1 MVPPLGDS
9 RAGQAR
15 AQVPIVI
22 LLVLAAV
29 AVDLLTMSQ
38 FPENLSVLLPALTLI
53 MATPHLCYSM
63 AKATC
68 TSLSFLIPPIWTSIA
83 KLKKGDSA
91 LLAPDSPPIV
101 WLLACQTWGILNV
114 THYSAAV
121 MLLMV
126 QYLVWLSYKAITT
139 LAAGTTISARH
150 VFSVLTFVLGLV
162 YGVAYILTIMPISQ
176 RT

>member
-1 MVPPLGDS
+1 MTWKKDSIALGSQGQSHGWWTLHGVCVHDMVPPLGDS

-53 MATPHLCYSM
+53 MATPHIYYSM

-68 TSLSFLIPPIWTSIA
+68 TSLSFLIPPIW
-83 KLKKGDSA
+83 
-91 LLAPDSPPIV
+91 
-101 WLLACQTWGILNV
+101 N
-114 THYSAAV
+114 SAAARR
-121 MLLMV
+121 
-126 QYLVWLSYKAITT
+126 SRF
-139 LAAGTTISARH
+139 IS
-150 VFSVLTFVLGLV
+150 STVLNSTQ
-162 YGVAYILTIMPISQ
+162 APTSDRCP
-176 RT
+176 